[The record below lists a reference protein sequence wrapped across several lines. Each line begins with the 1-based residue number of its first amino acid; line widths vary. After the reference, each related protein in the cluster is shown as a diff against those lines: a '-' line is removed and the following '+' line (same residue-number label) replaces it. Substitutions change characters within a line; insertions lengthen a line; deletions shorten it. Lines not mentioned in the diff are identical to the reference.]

1 MAFCFYL
8 VLINHYWEAVPG
20 GRFSNIPPSP
30 SLNVVRHFKQTLRL
44 IIYISTIL
52 LATLL
57 LGFKLSTNPVHITG
71 HLKRNPKDTSAYV
84 EGISVIVKS
93 DNKILAQ
100 TFTDRQGNF
109 ELKFT
114 PVNEKS
120 FDFYCY
126 GLAVDT
132 LLIASIRTFE
142 SDTPDLTFYIPGIT
156 KKNFLGQTLCLKCK
170 KGDKVYK
177 IRYGDVLPVV
187 ARQISENGDTT
198 FSRIVNGHY
207 NAGSCIGG
215 VATYYCDRDK
225 VEF

>member
-1 MAFCFYL
+1 MVNLFQ
-8 VLINHYWEAVPG
+8 G
-20 GRFSNIPPSP
+20 
-30 SLNVVRHFKQTLRL
+30 KTQTLRL
-44 IIYISTIL
+44 TIYISTIL
-52 LATLL
+52 VATLL
-57 LGFKLSTNPVHITG
+57 LGFNLLTNPVHVTG

-84 EGISVIVKS
+84 EAIAVIVKG

-109 ELKFT
+109 ELTFT
-114 PVNEKS
+114 PDKEKS

-132 LLIASIRTFE
+132 LLIASFRTFE

-156 KKNFLGQTLCLKCK
+156 KKNFLGQTLCPKCK
-170 KGDKVYK
+170 KADKVYK
-177 IRYGDVLPVV
+177 IRYGDALPVV
-187 ARQISENGDTT
+187 TKQVSENDDITY
-198 FSRIVNGHY
+198 SRIVDGHY

>member
-1 MAFCFYL
+1 M
-8 VLINHYWEAVPG
+8 
-20 GRFSNIPPSP
+20 
-30 SLNVVRHFKQTLRL
+30 RHFKQTVRF

-57 LGFKLSTNPVHITG
+57 LGFKFLINPLHITG

-84 EGISVIVKS
+84 GGISVIVKGG
-93 DNKILAQ
+93 NKILAQ
-100 TFTDRQGNF
+100 TFTDKQGNF

-114 PVNEKS
+114 PDKAKS

-132 LLIASIRTFE
+132 LLIASVQTFE

-156 KKNFLGQTLCLKCK
+156 KKNFLAQTLCPKCK

-177 IRYGDVLPVV
+177 IRYGDALAVL

-225 VEF
+225 VQF

>member
-1 MAFCFYL
+1 M
-8 VLINHYWEAVPG
+8 
-20 GRFSNIPPSP
+20 
-30 SLNVVRHFKQTLRL
+30 RHFTRKLRL
-44 IIYISTIL
+44 TTYISTIL
-52 LATLL
+52 VLTLL
-57 LGFKLSTNPVHITG
+57 LAFRLSTNPITITG
-71 HLKRNPKDTSAYV
+71 HLKTNLKDTSAYL
-84 EGISVIVKS
+84 EGISIIVKGN
-93 DNKILAQ
+93 NKILAQ

-109 ELKFT
+109 ELTFT
-114 PVNEKS
+114 PDKEKS

-142 SDTPDLTFYIPGIT
+142 SDTPDLTFYIPGVT
-156 KKNFLGQTLCLKCK
+156 KKNFLGQTLCPKCK

-177 IRYGDVLPVV
+177 IRYGDALPVV
-187 ARQISENGDTT
+187 TRQISENGDTT